1 MFDDEK
7 MNETFEQE
15 VFYISCDFAISKT
28 EVADY
33 LAVLFSE
40 SPIGASNYY
49 HKGFW
54 NTNAMKACIRKQ
66 MAVEKSDG

>member
-7 MNETFEQE
+7 MDETFEQA

-49 HKGFW
+49 HNGVW
-54 NTNAMKACIRKQ
+54 NTNAIRSYVQKQ
-66 MAVEKSDG
+66 IEGKSHA